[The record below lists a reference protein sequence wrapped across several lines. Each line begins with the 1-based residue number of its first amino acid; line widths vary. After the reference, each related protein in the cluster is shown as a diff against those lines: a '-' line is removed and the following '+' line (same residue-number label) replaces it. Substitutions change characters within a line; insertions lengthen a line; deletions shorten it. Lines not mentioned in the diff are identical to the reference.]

1 MLSKFRVF
9 VFSDFGLLVTATG
22 LAGVLGYVLNILVKR
37 EVSDSSFV
45 EFAIFWGA
53 LYLGIGLLSGIQQ
66 EVTRSSSRNEGDQT
80 SKNPCGARPFHVALA
95 TIGLIAVVLAVISL
109 VVLPHHYFGPPNL
122 ESGLILFCGL
132 SGYAIVALISG
143 LLYGANNA
151 VKVVALMIV
160 SDVLL
165 RLIFVGSVATF
176 GYDAI
181 AMEVAI
187 CLPFILVP
195 AFVFPITRKYISK
208 NFAFDV
214 SLGKF
219 FINSIQTM
227 AAAGAMS
234 LLISGFPLVIRELY
248 FEVQKEQLASII
260 FVVTLAR
267 APLIV
272 IAMSLQSYLIAKLRK
287 NSDFISRLRLISLG
301 VFIASLILGALLS
314 VFGNQVFSY
323 VADQEIQIN
332 GLIYLAVGI
341 SSGVVAVLFVIGAKL
356 LAEDAHFRYLCMWLV
371 TVIVTLAFLFFE
383 LEPGFLLSLVLIAPP
398 LVGLLVGTMPGITKR
413 KNKVNQ

>member
-1 MLSKFRVF
+1 M
-9 VFSDFGLLVTATG
+9 
-22 LAGVLGYVLNILVKR
+22 LNILVKR

-66 EVTRSSSRNEGDQT
+66 EVTRSSSRNQRAQP
-80 SKNPCGARPFHVALA
+80 SYSSRGARPVHVAIA
-95 TIGLIAVVLAVISL
+95 TIGLIGVVIAFISL
-109 VVLPHHYFGPPNL
+109 VVLPHQYFGPPNL

-151 VKVVALMIV
+151 IKVVALMIV
-160 SDVLL
+160 TDVLL

-195 AFVFPITRKYISK
+195 AFVFPITRKFISK

-214 SLGKF
+214 SLGQF
-219 FINSIQTM
+219 FINSFQTM

-287 NSDFISRLRLISLG
+287 NSDFISRLRLISLS

-323 VADQEIQIN
+323 VANQEIHIN

-383 LEPGFLLSLVLIAPP
+383 LEPGLLLSLVLVAPP
-398 LVGLLVGTMPGITKR
+398 LVGLFVGTIPGIAKR
-413 KNKVNQ
+413 KIQG